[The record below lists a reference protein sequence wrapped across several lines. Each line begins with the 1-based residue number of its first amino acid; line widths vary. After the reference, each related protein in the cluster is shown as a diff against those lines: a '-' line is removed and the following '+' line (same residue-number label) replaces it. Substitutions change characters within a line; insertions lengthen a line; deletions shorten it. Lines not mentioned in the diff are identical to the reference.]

1 MPATE
6 STESTRSKFSPLLQ
20 NKKIRK
26 GEVQRGALQ
35 RPLPKSLRRE
45 GQTEGK
51 LEEYRFLHPVVCL
64 IIICDWRLD
73 VCSEIKTPKG
83 ICNHNQDS
91 FNTKLVGEAMLNKD
105 GNLQWQIENK
115 KSHLPAI
122 DTYTAHI
129 QDELGVFFFLI
140 DCLCRWTN
148 HGFFVFRLFSL
159 TSSALD
165 HSVTE
170 PFCVTRGIG
179 LQKKLFP

>member
-1 MPATE
+1 MPA
-6 STESTRSKFSPLLQ
+6 TESTRSKFSPLLQ

-83 ICNHNQDS
+83 IETHKYDS
-91 FNTKLVGEAMLNKD
+91 FHAKSVVELLFELE
-105 GNLQWQIENK
+105 GNLQ
-115 KSHLPAI
+115 
-122 DTYTAHI
+122 
-129 QDELGVFFFLI
+129 
-140 DCLCRWTN
+140 
-148 HGFFVFRLFSL
+148 
-159 TSSALD
+159 
-165 HSVTE
+165 
-170 PFCVTRGIG
+170 
-179 LQKKLFP
+179 

>member
-1 MPATE
+1 MPA
-6 STESTRSKFSPLLQ
+6 TESTRSKFSPLLQ

-83 ICNHNQDS
+83 IETREYDS
-91 FNTKLVGEAMLNKD
+91 FRAKSVGEAMFKRK

-115 KSHLPAI
+115 RAI
-122 DTYTAHI
+122 S
-129 QDELGVFFFLI
+129 QL
-140 DCLCRWTN
+140 
-148 HGFFVFRLFSL
+148 L
-159 TSSALD
+159 TLTLLTFTMS
-165 HSVTE
+165 
-170 PFCVTRGIG
+170 
-179 LQKKLFP
+179 